1 MDRLEYGNLRALADK
16 RRHHLSRKN
25 DQANR
30 DASLKEMPHR
40 LAHLPATE
48 RKRGSER
55 HDCDN
60 RDGVR
65 HRPGQ

>member
-1 MDRLEYGNLRALADK
+1 MYRLEHGNLRALADE
-16 RRHHLSRKN
+16 RSHDLSRKN

-40 LAHLPATE
+40 LAHLPATK

-55 HDCDN
+55 HDCDDRN
-60 RDGVR
+60 GVC

>member
-1 MDRLEYGNLRALADK
+1 MYRLEHGNLRALANERSHD
-16 RRHHLSRKN
+16 LSRKN

-60 RDGVR
+60 RNGVC